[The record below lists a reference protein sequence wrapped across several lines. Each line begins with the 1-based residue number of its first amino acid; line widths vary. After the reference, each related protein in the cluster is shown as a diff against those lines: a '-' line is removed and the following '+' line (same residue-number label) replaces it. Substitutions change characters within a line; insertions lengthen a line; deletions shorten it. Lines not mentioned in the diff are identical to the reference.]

1 VKLRHLSPAVF
12 VALLVA
18 SAYPAVLRADTIYYR
33 KADVASIQTVSGT
46 IVREANGRLEIATT
60 DGRTVSIARG
70 DVFQIVR
77 GGPAGREAPAANAPA
92 ANAQAAVEAPA
103 PGQASKSLYVRE
115 APAAQESMDQV
126 EIPAGFSAASEL
138 ARRSSLDDDTTP
150 LRPVSVH
157 YGLKGGLS
165 TSNMRAD
172 PQELED
178 SGSLRGYAFG
188 IWWGMPLWNRL
199 TFQTEALFSMKGDS
213 ESAGG
218 YTASTHLSYIDVPL
232 LAKFG
237 FLPNSVVQPSLFVGP
252 SLGFNV
258 SAHSGLEG
266 EGGEV
271 DMDVKDQVGTFDL
284 GLVIGGGVD
293 FGRGG
298 RTYGVDVRYSKGLRD
313 VAESE
318 AGSAHNEAIYVMGSI
333 GLR

>member
-1 VKLRHLSPAVF
+1 MKLRHLSPTVF

-46 IVREANGRLEIATT
+46 IVREANGLLEIATT
-60 DGRTVSIARG
+60 DGRTVKIARG

-77 GGPAGREAPAANAPA
+77 GGPAAREAPAANAPA
-92 ANAQAAVEAPA
+92 AGEAPP
-103 PGQASKSLYVRE
+103 PGQASKSLYARE

-126 EIPAGFSAASEL
+126 EMPAGFSAASEL
-138 ARRSSLDDDTTP
+138 ARRSSLDDDTP

-157 YGLKGGLS
+157 YGFKGGLS

-188 IWWGMPLWNRL
+188 IWWGMPLWNRM

-218 YTASTHLSYIDVPL
+218 YTASTHLSYIDIPL

-237 FLPNSVVQPSLFVGP
+237 FLPDSPVRPSLFAGP

-318 AGSAHNEAIYVMGSI
+318 NGSAHNEAIYVMGSI